1 MHRLTMTAGKTCR
14 DDQYHGNMTKFREH
28 VWYNLR
34 DLPLMMWRDAS
45 VQHFDT
51 LSGDYIWPPRT
62 NSCVPFRDVYLDDQN
77 HLHSWDPAL
86 RVCPLYIPLGVQ
98 GSAPLVRGSEM
109 FHV

>member
-1 MHRLTMTAGKTCR
+1 
-14 DDQYHGNMTKFREH
+14 MTKFREH

-86 RVCPLYIPLGVQ
+86 RVCPSYIPLG
-98 GSAPLVRGSEM
+98 PRGQRQDVCSSTVSSMRKAESCC
-109 FHV
+109 